1 MSATRGDFSS
11 AGLSLLTA
19 VPLIGDVAAASK
31 IIRHGIKISKTA
43 ERGGVRV
50 GKANKKF
57 VNKGNES
64 PFGSDLIKVKLTEDK
79 SFVRV
84 ATSDNVKGRWMMEK
98 KK

>member
-1 MSATRGDFSS
+1 MR
-11 AGLSLLTA
+11 LLKQN
-19 VPLIGDVAAASK
+19 VSK
-31 IIRHGIKISKTA
+31 
-43 ERGGVRV
+43 

>member
-50 GKANKKF
+50 GKGEVILLKQ
-57 VNKGNES
+57 
-64 PFGSDLIKVKLTEDK
+64 
-79 SFVRV
+79 
-84 ATSDNVKGRWMMEK
+84 NVSK
-98 KK
+98 